1 MGVQTENNKRAR
13 SQGTLPGSQHFEGGK
28 GGMLELWDGTRKS
41 DKHQLFTQIYTKP
54 TQGG

>member
-28 GGMLELWDGTRKS
+28 GGMLELRDGTRKS